1 MRKIYVA
8 DYTIKKLAEKSET
21 KLLFREKTAVA
32 DCIDSFGANA
42 LELPAVKDKKE
53 DSLIFR
59 TISSRVKNSAVCIT
73 VGLTSESIEESF
85 NVIKDAKTPVLQ
97 VSLPVSTATME
108 YRYHLKAPK
117 MLVKAAD
124 LVKKCKEYC
133 ENVEFI
139 AEDASRADKSFLC
152 ELIKVVKENGASAV
166 TLCDDAG
173 ILLPDDVAELV
184 KTVKSSCDIKVYV
197 LINDVLNMAVA
208 SSVSAVV
215 AGADGVKT
223 AMSGDDVLKTS
234 EFCKA
239 VFTKGEAL
247 GISTDLKTT
256 KIHSDIVKLVK
267 KSVVKD
273 NDKEAHDG
281 GIILDGDSTLEEV
294 SEAVKSLGYEL
305 SDVDNKNVYR
315 ALMTVCEKKTS
326 VGSKALEAVIAST
339 AMQVPSAYHL
349 ESFMCTSGNLCG
361 SMANVVLKISGKLL
375 NGVSSGDGPIDAAF
389 RAIEQCIGYHYELD
403 DFQIQSITEGK
414 EALGSTFVK
423 ICFNGKFYSGYGL
436 SQDIV
441 GASIRAYLN
450 AINKIVFEGEQN

>member
-8 DYTIKKLAEKSET
+8 GYSIKKLAEKSGK
-21 KLLFREKTAVA
+21 KLLFREKTSIA

-42 LELPAVKDKKE
+42 LELPAVKEKKE
-53 DSLIFR
+53 DILIYR

-73 VGLTSESIEESF
+73 VGLTEESITEAWEA
-85 NVIKDAKTPVLQ
+85 VKEAKTPVLQ

-117 MLVKAAD
+117 MLLKAAD

-152 ELIKVVKENGASAV
+152 ELTKAVKENGASAV

-173 ILLPDDVAELV
+173 ILLPDEVAELV
-184 KTVKSSCDIKVYV
+184 KTVKNSCDIRVYV
-197 LINDVLNMAVA
+197 LLNDVLNMAVA
-208 SSVSAVV
+208 SAVSAIV

-223 AMSGDDVLKTS
+223 AMSGDDVLNTS
-234 EFCKA
+234 EFCNA

-247 GISTDLKTT
+247 GVSTDLENT
-256 KIHSDIVKLVK
+256 KIHSDIVKVVK
-267 KSVVKD
+267 KSVVKE
-273 NDKEAHDG
+273 NDYETHDG
-281 GIILDGDSTLEEV
+281 GILLDGDSSVEEV

-305 SDVDNKNVYR
+305 SDVDNENVYR

-326 VGSKALEAVIAST
+326 VGAKALEAVIAST

-389 RAIEQCIGYHYELD
+389 RAIEQCMGYHYELD